1 MVFVEHSFIMGLD
14 DDVEHLLHNIEIR
27 SNCLFQITNIA
38 SCQVDKYHIDF
49 IPVNRVTLTNTIY
62 NDIYIATISLRSKAI
77 FHICFVAILN
87 WKWVSNGVWFSRL
100 VTRKDIQNFLP
111 IRQTKTYQALNYWLV
126 KYLSAFI
133 LLNLVKYRILDV
145 TFKFIS

>member
-38 SCQVDKYHIDF
+38 SCQVTKYHIDST
-49 IPVNRVTLTNTIY
+49 PVNRVI
-62 NDIYIATISLRSKAI
+62 IICIAAISLRSKAI
-77 FHICFVAILN
+77 FHIYFVAILN

-100 VTRKDIQNFLP
+100 VTRKDIQNLLP
-111 IRQTKTYQALNYWLV
+111 FRQTKTYQALNYWLV

>member
-1 MVFVEHSFIMGLD
+1 MM
-14 DDVEHLLHNIEIR
+14 
-27 SNCLFQITNIA
+27 
-38 SCQVDKYHIDF
+38 
-49 IPVNRVTLTNTIY
+49 
-62 NDIYIATISLRSKAI
+62 YIAAISLRSKAI
-77 FHICFVAILN
+77 FHIYFVAILN

-100 VTRKDIQNFLP
+100 VARKDIQNLLP
-111 IRQTKTYQALNYWLV
+111 FRQTKNLLGIKLLAR

>member
-14 DDVEHLLHNIEIR
+14 DDVLHNVEIR

-38 SCQVDKYHIDF
+38 SCQATKYHIDSV
-49 IPVNRVTLTNTIY
+49 PVNRVTIY
-62 NDIYIATISLRSKAI
+62 NDVHSCNISKIKSNISYLFCGYLKLEMGVKWCVVFNALLPERIYRIYC
-77 FHICFVAILN
+77 HFV
-87 WKWVSNGVWFSRL
+87 K
-100 VTRKDIQNFLP
+100 P
-111 IRQTKTYQALNYWLV
+111 KTYQALNYWLV

-145 TFKFIS
+145 TFQFIS